1 MTSLRGDVLNRVRR
15 LPKPTQA
22 AEALQPVFEA
32 VSNSLHAVE
41 DAFSDKYQARGK
53 ITVTITAPKTP
64 ADVEIIVADNGV
76 GLDPD
81 RFDAFCKTDTD
92 FKLARGGKGIGRLLW
107 LDAFQSVRVASIYRH
122 QGQIFRRSFTFR
134 LEAEDQIT
142 DETND
147 PIEDGTTDTGTVIT
161 FKGLRGTAYQT
172 KFPSQAAT
180 IVKHFGSHFFADFI
194 LGRAPEVTVDIDGA
208 ASVFPEEIQK
218 LRIED
223 RGVASMDTENFG
235 QLKLANFVCH
245 KAASANFD
253 GLHQMHLVA
262 NGRTVTTRKIDGLIG
277 IGRFGPNGDC
287 VYHGCVTGEFLDE
300 RVNQERTQFNFDET
314 IIEDIIRACAE
325 YGRDH
330 AIKDE
335 VVEFDKQRLGTMK
348 EFVEEYPSFGFEEAA
363 DLLARTPKNAVKAE
377 EFARA
382 LIPLRIRRDQE
393 RNKTI
398 KEIVATLHDAA
409 DLPADFAV
417 SVRKAA
423 DDIKAEEQRQ
433 LTEYVLRRKTVLDVM
448 DVLVRRIRE
457 RGNGTQDYQLES
469 TLHQFIC
476 PMKLR
481 GDDPSKVEQSD
492 HDLWVIDERLTFT
505 KYFASDVPFS
515 QITGEDGGPRRPD
528 LLIYDR
534 LHGLGAEGEDPLK
547 RVMLVEF
554 KQPGRKDY
562 DERYTPLTQISE
574 YITKLKGGQIEDFRQ
589 GRVRVADDCIFYCYM
604 IADIVGKLEIQTN
617 GWRTTANGR
626 GRIFELQGKFRGMI
640 EIIEWVD
647 LIADARLRNHAFLH
661 AAGLRYD
668 RHPS

>member
-1 MTSLRGDVLNRVRR
+1 MTSLRGDVVNRVRR

-41 DAFSDKYQARGK
+41 DAFLDDYQARGR
-53 ITVTITAPKTP
+53 ITVTITNPRTP
-64 ADVEIIVADNGV
+64 ADIEIIVSDNGI
-76 GLDPD
+76 GLDPA

-92 FKLARGGKGIGRLLW
+92 FKMARGGKGVGRLLW
-107 LDAFQSVRVASIYRH
+107 LDAFQSIRVVSIYRDA
-122 QGQIFRRSFTFR
+122 GQTLRRRFTFR
-134 LEAEDQIT
+134 LEADDQIT
-142 DETND
+142 DEVID
-147 PIEDGTTDTGTVIT
+147 VIAGETTETGTAIT
-161 FKGLRGTAYQT
+161 FTGLKGNAYQT
-172 KFPSQAAT
+172 KFPIQPAT

-194 LGRAPEVTVDIDGA
+194 LGRSPNVIVDIEGA
-208 ASVFPEEIQK
+208 ATNFPAEIQN

-223 RGVASMDTENFG
+223 RGVALIDTQNFG
-235 QLKLANFVCH
+235 QLQLASFVCH

-262 NGRTVTTRKIDGLIG
+262 NGRTVTTRKIDGLVG
-277 IGRFGPNGDC
+277 VGRFGPTGDS

-314 IIEDIIRACAE
+314 IIEEIVRACAE
-325 YGRDH
+325 HGRTH
-330 AIKDE
+330 AINEE
-335 VVEFDKQRLGTMK
+335 VVEFDRQRLGTMQ
-348 EFVEEYPSFGFEEAA
+348 EFVDEYPSFGFEEASA
-363 DLLARTPKNAVKAE
+363 LLAKTPKNAVKAE

-382 LIPLRIRRDQE
+382 LIPHRIRRDQE
-393 RNKTI
+393 RNKRI
-398 KEIVATLHDAA
+398 NEIVATLHGTA
-409 DLPADFAV
+409 DIPEDFAV
-417 SVRKAA
+417 SVRTAA
-423 DDIKAEEQRQ
+423 DEIKAEEQRQ
-433 LTEYVLRRKTVLDVM
+433 LTEYVLRRKTVLEVM
-448 DVLVRRIRE
+448 DVLIRRIRE
-457 RGNGTQDYQLES
+457 RGNGTQDFQLES

-476 PMKLR
+476 PMRVR
-481 GDDPSKVEQSD
+481 GDDPSKIEQSD

-505 KYFASDVPFS
+505 KYFASDVPLS
-515 QITGEDGGPRRPD
+515 QIVENEQSLRRPD

-554 KQPGRKDY
+554 KQPGRRDY

-640 EIIEWVD
+640 EIIEWAD

-668 RHPS
+668 RHP